1 MSNLQIKS
9 GDSVSVNIGST
20 AINATKISEPS
31 TRVSISGVIASKP
44 ATSSYEHEQ
53 VGSSDSWNITHNLG
67 KKPSVTVV
75 DTADTVIFA
84 EVSYT
89 DDNSLIVRLSAPTSG
104 KAYLN

>member
-1 MSNLQIKS
+1 MSNLEVKS
-9 GDSVSVNIGST
+9 GDQVSVKLANAT
-20 AINATKISEPS
+20 VNATKISEPS
-31 TRVSISGVIASKP
+31 TRVAIKGVIASKP
-44 ATSSYEHEQ
+44 ATSSYEHDQ
-53 VGSSDSWNITHNLG
+53 VGSSDSWSITHNLG

-89 DDNSLIVRLSAPTSG
+89 DDNSLVVTLSAPTSG